1 MRWDTY
7 KQATHPHCSSLR
19 RSIQARNKQINGPS
33 SGLKLSF
40 FFSHARLG
48 EVDLYTSG
56 GMYYSVEPWQI
67 VKHPGY
73 RSRQSYYDVAVIYL
87 RERLTYSDFVKP
99 ICLPRAPDSDPDK
112 NMGQFATLL
121 GTLTE
126 YLSRR
131 KISSNHNVSFRLGI

>member
-1 MRWDTY
+1 MRRDTD

-19 RSIQARNKQINGPS
+19 RSIQARNKLINGPS

-56 GMYYSVEPWQI
+56 GLYYSVEPWQI

-87 RERLTYSDFVKP
+87 RERLTYSDFVRP
-99 ICLPRAPDSDPDK
+99 ICLPGAPDSDPDT
-112 NMGQFATLL
+112 NMGQFATPL
-121 GTLTE
+121 GTYQE
-126 YLSRR
+126 YLSMRV
-131 KISSNHNVSFRLGI
+131 SSNRNIYFRLGI